1 MSNDNSDAK
10 KDMEVPFPTE
20 AELFAAGYAPILTD
34 EDLLARGFVP
44 IDFKNMPAVEN
55 MMTELGHPFPQHH
68 EIIKA
73 GYIPIS
79 RRERRIQSRP
89 RVGQM
94 YWVDFPHDAY
104 VPEFVNE
111 HPGIVIRAANSLH
124 DTCIILPVTSA
135 QQKAGTHFHQLSKNP
150 NPKGHA
156 EGRTAY
162 VVCDHLY
169 TVHVNRLRAVLSLK
183 GYPIFP
189 KVEPHDMVAIFG
201 IVEKVLALASA
212 ASHTAAAGTAAATA
226 APAAPPKPLGP
237 NTLTLKKK

>member
-1 MSNDNSDAK
+1 MSNNDNSKDQ

-20 AELFAAGYAPILTD
+20 AELLAAGYVQTPTD
-34 EDLLARGFVP
+34 EDLLAKGYVP
-44 IDFKNMPAVEN
+44 IDFKHMPEVED
-55 MMTELGHPFPQHH
+55 MVTEAGHPFPHHH

-73 GYIPIS
+73 GYVPIS

-104 VPEFVNE
+104 APEFVNE
-111 HPGIVIRAANSLH
+111 HPGIVIRASNSLH

-150 NPKGHA
+150 NPRGHA
-156 EGRTAY
+156 EGRIAY

-169 TVHVNRLRAVLSLK
+169 TVHVNRLRPLLSLK
-183 GYPIFP
+183 FHPVFP
-189 KVEPHDMVAIFG
+189 KVEPHDMTAIFA
-201 IVEKVLALASA
+201 IVRNVLALA
-212 ASHTAAAGTAAATA
+212 A
-226 APAAPPKPLGP
+226 APAQAAVAPVPQPAAPAKPLGP